1 MFVILGSVT
10 LYVVK
15 KGTSWKSLKD
25 EDDDDEDDD
34 DDDDGCI
41 NWSLF
46 ILFVFFFFFLSFFFL
61 FFLDRLLV
69 CFLTKTL
76 GQDPSSGLA
85 LPW

>member
-25 EDDDDEDDD
+25 EDDDDDDD

-46 ILFVFFFFFLSFFFL
+46 LFFFFLSFFL
-61 FFLDRLLV
+61 FCFVLDRLLV

-76 GQDPSSGLA
+76 GQEPSSGLA